1 MKCIF
6 IIAIILIF
14 SSVLFSQSSTLN
26 DVSVLIPEW
35 KKAGYIDSS
44 TGEKATIPTIPT
56 DHIINITNHTFGE
69 FEETYPNDSQ
79 DDYDAITDAIN
90 HIQHPSMVGLWAIYL
105 PEGEYNFSN
114 TIEMKSD
121 VILMG
126 DGSDLTLLNF
136 DMTDQTISDPY
147 KQNLISFNNASESG
161 IEDLKLI
168 RSDSFPIS
176 SNDISRAESDI
187 QAGPATDWRMT
198 VIEYLTSIGLYYG
211 IEDIDN
217 PEGNNIFF
225 NNSNNC

>member
-35 KKAGYIDSS
+35 KKAGYIDSN

-105 PEGEYNFSN
+105 PEGEYNFR
-114 TIEMKSD
+114 
-121 VILMG
+121 IL
-126 DGSDLTLLNF
+126 L
-136 DMTDQTISDPY
+136 
-147 KQNLISFNNASESG
+147 
-161 IEDLKLI
+161 
-168 RSDSFPIS
+168 R
-176 SNDISRAESDI
+176 
-187 QAGPATDWRMT
+187 
-198 VIEYLTSIGLYYG
+198 
-211 IEDIDN
+211 
-217 PEGNNIFF
+217 
-225 NNSNNC
+225 